1 MVEEDNHVKDFTRVV
16 VDSSGLLQLPSFKK
30 VADTL
35 RDSALKQNET
45 LKVAFS
51 VLEKVTFVC
60 L

>member
-1 MVEEDNHVKDFTRVV
+1 MKDFTRVV

-35 RDSALKQNET
+35 RDGALKKNEI